1 MKTRLLILIF
11 LITIG
16 CTINKQKQNQIKSKG
31 AIIELVLF
39 KTNADIKSE
48 DAKNA
53 MIKLN
58 KVLSKQKGF
67 ISRKTSISKDGQY
80 LDLLY
85 WTDLVSAQNANKKVM
100 EDTLVLEIFNMI
112 DQKQMTFNHFE
123 TFNNY
128 K

>member
-1 MKTRLLILIF
+1 MKSKLLILIF
-11 LITIG
+11 LITIS
-16 CTINKQKQNQIKSKG
+16 CTINEQNQIESKE

-39 KTNADIKSE
+39 KTNTDIKSE

-58 KVLSKQKGF
+58 KILSKQKGF
-67 ISRKTSISKDGQY
+67 ISRKTSISKDGQF

-112 DQKQMTFNHFE
+112 DQKQMTFDHFE